1 MENNQYAYLVKV
13 EPNANNNKYYK
24 MIQLNDSTFEVQYG
38 RIGNSNYQKSS
49 YPMYQWDKKF
59 KEKIK
64 KGYIDQTRLVAE
76 VTVENKTNEYL
87 EIKDVSVRNIVS
99 RLQAMAKQAIRDNYT
114 VSSTNVTQAMVDEAQ
129 LILNKL
135 MSDNSIDKFN
145 KVLVELFQVI
155 PRKMSRVSDYLA
167 KTINNFADIIQRE
180 QDLLDVMKGQVKQQ
194 DLVKESNIETEDE
207 LPTQTILE
215 AMGLKIENITQEDED
230 IIKFNLG
237 SISDKFYQGWKVV
250 NVRTQEKYDNFIKE
264 NKIKDNRLLFHGSR
278 NENWWS
284 IINNGLVLRPS
295 AVITGKMFGYGIYF
309 APNPKKS
316 LGYTSLDGSYWA
328 SGNSKSAF
336 MGLYNV
342 AYGKPYDVY
351 SFESEYHSLNYEK
364 LQQRCKDAN
373 SLHAHADRGML
384 KNDEIVVYKEEQLT
398 IKYLI
403 ELK

>member
-38 RIGNSNYQKSS
+38 RIGNSNYQTSS
-49 YPMYQWDKKF
+49 YSMSQWNKKF
-59 KEKIK
+59 KEKVK

-76 VTVENKTNEYL
+76 VKVETKTNEYL
-87 EIKDVSVRNIVS
+87 EIKDVAVRSIVS

-114 VSSTNVTQAMVDEAQ
+114 VSSANVTQAMVDEAQ

-167 KTINNFADIIQRE
+167 KTINNFADIVQRE

-194 DLVKESNIETEDE
+194 DLVKESNVETEDE

-250 NVRTQEKYDNFIKE
+250 NIRTQEKYDSFIKE
-264 NKIKDNRLLFHGSR
+264 NKIKDKRLLFHGSR

-364 LQQRCKDAN
+364 LQQKCKDAN

-384 KNDEIVVYKEEQLT
+384 RNDEIVVYKEEQLT